1 MCIDRL
7 GKQTEYLFKKSC
19 TNLLAVQAFF
29 VIFASFAITG
39 CHHGTGQHAW
49 DIQPPEE
56 LPVAIKVWDTL
67 S

>member
-1 MCIDRL
+1 MCIGRL
-7 GKQTEYLFKKSC
+7 GKQTDDLPNKSC
-19 TNLLAVQAFF
+19 TKVLAVQAFF
-29 VIFASFAITG
+29 VVFASFAITG

-56 LPVAIKVWDTL
+56 LPVAIKVWDTV